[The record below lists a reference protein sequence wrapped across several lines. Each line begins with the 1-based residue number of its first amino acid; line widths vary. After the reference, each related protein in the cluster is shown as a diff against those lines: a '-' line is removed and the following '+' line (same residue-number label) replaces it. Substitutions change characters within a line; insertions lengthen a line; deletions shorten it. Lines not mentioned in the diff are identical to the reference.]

1 MQERLQSFPLG
12 DMTLQSGHVLP
23 DAQLAFVTCGTLSP
37 NGDNA
42 VLQIELDGTNA
53 VGGNGLMIQV
63 GTATTATTVRG
74 LVINRFSG
82 AGIQV
87 FQGPTTGI
95 VIAGNFIG
103 TAAAGALDRGN
114 VSAGIR
120 LLEAAGVHIG
130 GTEPEAR
137 NVMSV

>member
-1 MQERLQSFPLG
+1 MPTISEEVTIDGYTQPGASVN
-12 DMTLQSGHVLP
+12 TLAAAS
-23 DAQLAFVTCGTLSP
+23 
-37 NGDNA
+37 NA

-74 LVINRFSG
+74 LVIIRFSG
-82 AGIQV
+82 DGIQV

-103 TAAAGALDRGN
+103 TDAAGALDRGN

-130 GTEPEAR
+130 GTEPGAR
-137 NVMSV
+137 NEMSVQDFCR